1 MRGLVWIVFLYG
13 CEAGKASSEEAEENT
28 SLDSEEDLEQD
39 TGDESQEVELSCPE
53 DLEGGVLTTSGCMVG
68 TEMEYSEGF
77 LGVPYAQPPLGDLRW
92 QRPHPIEPWEE
103 PFSADSFS
111 DYCIQGWTGLDDGEY
126 VGTGAEDCLTL
137 NLLRPL
143 GSEAGAGLPILFFT
157 HGGQTH
163 CQ

>member
-68 TEMEYSEGF
+68 TEMEYRRVSRG
-77 LGVPYAQPPLGDLRW
+77 PLCPATTG
-92 QRPHPIEPWEE
+92 RPALAASPSHRAMGGA
-103 PFSADSFS
+103 FFGRFFFRLL
-111 DYCIQGWTGLDDGEY
+111 YTGLDG
-126 VGTGAEDCLTL
+126 
-137 NLLRPL
+137 L
-143 GSEAGAGLPILFFT
+143 G
-157 HGGQTH
+157 
-163 CQ
+163 